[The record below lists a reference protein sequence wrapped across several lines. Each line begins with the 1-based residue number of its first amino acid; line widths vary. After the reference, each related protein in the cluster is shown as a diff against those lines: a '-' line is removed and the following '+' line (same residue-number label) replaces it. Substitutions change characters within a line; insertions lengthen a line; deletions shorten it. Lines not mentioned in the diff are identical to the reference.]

1 MELILEEKWK
11 NMEEKMEE
19 RWVRRKATIEKR
31 CKDILEA
38 ALQAK
43 SKEMEEE
50 MEREFSMKQI
60 EIQSRWK
67 NKCDTIQEEFIGIT
81 ENALQDAKVKCKEV
95 HTAIEEM
102 WREKQIEL
110 QEGWI
115 RKMEKLEIRWTN
127 ILRET
132 LKEKCR
138 NLTEN
143 LERNWDIKCISLSNN
158 SCREGDPTQDNERKE
173 NKFRTEENLQEK
185 HMKSEDYVEGKSTSL
200 VAGMRQELQITENIG
215 HLGNEVSGST
225 GGEEQRSER
234 TLKREKTKGC
244 RKRFTNTNPL
254 SNSSTVIRNEIKN
267 EAAMLTN
274 NTNVQA
280 SVESVSQYNFES
292 DGEVLNYKQYDTGVQ
307 EETLCKETEPNSRK
321 SSTSDVEVIQNT
333 ESVYE
338 HLVGESALKKQCLP
352 LTVQTTKHSSLQN
365 RENIENESGKPC
377 SLQNQSTVSDTS
389 HVKCLMEDRELSQDS
404 DTSSTSDIF
413 ERYDRMMCNFFL
425 GKESLNNQLQSPTP
439 PISEQSATSIK
450 SVEEEESTTRR
461 RSRPTQAD
469 TKQKRPQD
477 DPEEGDM
484 IRFLPHRQLLL
495 RHRNDQ
501 QRVSMGL
508 IKKAERIS
516 ERCLNKADEDGAKR
530 TLQAEE
536 RRRLRLG
543 RKLLGAARAGDAD
556 RLLALW
562 HAGAYAD
569 APDRRGETPLHA
581 AAAGGECRAYWMTA

>member
-19 RWVRRKATIEKR
+19 RWVSRKATIEKR
-31 CKDILEA
+31 CKNILEA

-50 MEREFSMKQI
+50 MEQEFSMKQI

-115 RKMEKLEIRWTN
+115 RKMEKLEIRWKN

-143 LERNWDIKCISLSNN
+143 LERNWDFKGISLSNN

-173 NKFRTEENLQEK
+173 NKLRTEENRQEK

-254 SNSSTVIRNEIKN
+254 SNSSTKRN
-267 EAAMLTN
+267 
-274 NTNVQA
+274 
-280 SVESVSQYNFES
+280 
-292 DGEVLNYKQYDTGVQ
+292 
-307 EETLCKETEPNSRK
+307 
-321 SSTSDVEVIQNT
+321 
-333 ESVYE
+333 
-338 HLVGESALKKQCLP
+338 
-352 LTVQTTKHSSLQN
+352 
-365 RENIENESGKPC
+365 
-377 SLQNQSTVSDTS
+377 
-389 HVKCLMEDRELSQDS
+389 
-404 DTSSTSDIF
+404 
-413 ERYDRMMCNFFL
+413 
-425 GKESLNNQLQSPTP
+425 
-439 PISEQSATSIK
+439 
-450 SVEEEESTTRR
+450 
-461 RSRPTQAD
+461 
-469 TKQKRPQD
+469 
-477 DPEEGDM
+477 
-484 IRFLPHRQLLL
+484 
-495 RHRNDQ
+495 
-501 QRVSMGL
+501 
-508 IKKAERIS
+508 
-516 ERCLNKADEDGAKR
+516 
-530 TLQAEE
+530 
-536 RRRLRLG
+536 
-543 RKLLGAARAGDAD
+543 
-556 RLLALW
+556 
-562 HAGAYAD
+562 
-569 APDRRGETPLHA
+569 
-581 AAAGGECRAYWMTA
+581 